1 MRFGRSAFSVIAV
14 VVAVLAAGFAAWQS
28 STAPGAVTRHARP
41 HLGATEPTITVG
53 PALRVQPV
61 RAGFLGFSFEYSA
74 LGGYAGTDPNAVD
87 PVFEQLIRN
96 LAEGGPTVLRIG
108 GNSTDR
114 TWWPVADVSRSPAG
128 YYTLTRSGVEVLAAL
143 ARATD
148 AHLIL
153 GVNLEAN
160 STVEAAAESRAM
172 LAAIPRRLIDGF
184 ELGNEPELYGTKW
197 YYKRDGENYFSRP
210 RSWNFQSYLSDY
222 RHIAAA
228 MGRVPLAGPGVGVF
242 SWMRDLGQFL
252 DTEHLAVVTL
262 HRYPLQSCGPRPG
275 SPKYPT
281 ISNFLSTRAST
292 DLADGLRP
300 YVAIAHAHHVLV
312 RNGEMNSVSCGPAR
326 GSANT
331 FASALWALDTMFAM
345 ASVGLDGVN
354 IHTYSGYIGQPFTI
368 TRSGSRWLSYV
379 TPEYYGMLMF
389 AQAAPA
395 GSRLLGVSGTSPTG
409 TIRAWATR
417 TPSGQ
422 THVVLINDSTEEP
435 QSLTLHMPGAAGAAT
450 VERLEAP
457 SVHSKLGVTIGGR
470 TFGGQTTTGLLSGRS
485 HLERIVASAGTYRV
499 SLPAASAAMLTFR

>member
-228 MGRVPLAGPGVGVF
+228 LGRVPLAGPAVGVF
-242 SWMRDLGQFL
+242 SWMRDLGQLL

-379 TPEYYGMLMF
+379 TPEYYGLLMF
-389 AQAAPA
+389 AQAAPP